1 MSVVFILAISIIGCR
16 GQFNNDDSAFG
27 GGRGGSSNGQ
37 GVWDIVKTNPDLKE
51 VKTNLHSDHISFF
64 LKNFFCIEKDWAQK
78 VSVF

>member
-1 MSVVFILAISIIGCR
+1 MFGGRGEMSVLFILAISIIGCV

-51 VKTNLHSDHISFF
+51 VKTNLHFDIFQYF
-64 LKNFFCIEKDWAQK
+64 KLFY
-78 VSVF
+78 